1 MFLSMLFGGSEA
13 DPSQHTSGQT
23 TNYASLAFRAQQ
35 RAGLRISRAKSPHGV
50 AHTGWNRDAILA
62 GGSGMSQG
70 TPQYTR
76 KTYPLGRPS
85 QEFYD
90 KYSKWGTQGPQGN
103 TGWVGTLT
111 KAPPSQSTSAQT
123 QMFKQEVFQTR
134 ETRNASGK
142 QPFQVLH
149 QHSQASR
156 LNPNLAYMYKP
167 KNTQLG
173 AVRRTVT
180 RFS

>member
-13 DPSQHTSGQT
+13 DPSQHTSGSP
-23 TNYASLAFRAQQ
+23 TNYASLDFRAQQ
-35 RAGLRISRAKSPHGV
+35 RAGLRISRAKAPGGV
-50 AHTGWNRDAILA
+50 SHRGWNRDAMLA
-62 GGSGMSQG
+62 GGGG
-70 TPQYTR
+70 TSWDTQQYTR

-90 KYSKWGTQGPQGN
+90 KYSKWGEQGPQGN

-123 QMFKQEVFQTR
+123 QTFKQEVFQTR
-134 ETRNASGK
+134 ETRNASGI
-142 QPFQVLH
+142 QPFKVLH
-149 QHSQASR
+149 QHTQSSR
-156 LNPNLAYMYKP
+156 LNPNLAYMYKA

-180 RFS
+180 RFL

>member
-1 MFLSMLFGGSEA
+1 MFLSMFMGGGA
-13 DPSQHTSGQT
+13 DPTQHTSGQT
-23 TNYASLAFRAQQ
+23 TNYASAAFRAQQ
-35 RAGLRISRAKSPHGV
+35 LAGLRIPRAKSPHGV
-50 AHTGWNRDAILA
+50 SWGGWNRDAILA
-62 GGSGMSQG
+62 GAKGQSWSE
-70 TPQYTR
+70 TQYTR

-90 KYSKWGTQGPQGN
+90 KYSKWGEQGPQGN

-149 QHSQASR
+149 KHSQASR

-180 RFS
+180 RFL